1 MCLEYSDLFG
11 RGPVPAQ
18 AGKLSEARSEVL
30 PSRFD
35 TNNNNNN
42 NNNSNNNN
50 NNIARTHKEDTVQN
64 PGFRKR

>member
-30 PSRFD
+30 PSRFN

-42 NNNSNNNN
+42 NNNKKN

-64 PGFRKR
+64 PGLRKR